1 MINDLWLKAL
11 IINHQSSIIK
21 LEVRAY
27 QKYVR
32 TSPRKLRLVADVV
45 RSLPPQTALVQ
56 LKFINKRAAVH
67 LYKALKQAVS
77 NAVNNQGLAVENLKI
92 KQMEI
97 EAGPTLK
104 RWQAVSRGRA
114 HRILK
119 RMSHIKIVLE
129 SPADRLPTPAKNQKK
144 DKTAIRSQ
152 KAKGRQTSTADR
164 LQAAA
169 KNQNQRE
176 TKTVVGSL

>member
-1 MINDLWLKAL
+1 M
-11 IINHQSSIIK
+11 
-21 LEVRAY
+21 EVQAY

-119 RMSHIKIVLE
+119 RMSHIKVVLE
-129 SPADRLPTPAKNQKK
+129 SREEE
-144 DKTAIRSQ
+144 KTSKEDLKENSKHKIRSSKQ
-152 KAKGRQTSTADR
+152 I
-164 LQAAA
+164 
-169 KNQNQRE
+169 QRP
-176 TKTVVGSL
+176 KSK